1 MGKITIALPL
11 FAVAVLAAP
20 VVSASVLRVPE
31 GYRNI
36 RQAVDAAEQGDVII
50 VGAGNYS
57 ENIVIRKAVQLR
69 SIKGPEATVVTAAVK
84 TEPVFKIDHA
94 AKAVV
99 SGFTATGSSVSG
111 FSLHNADASRIL
123 DNRAVKNGSG
133 ILVYSSSA
141 NHITG
146 NAADSNTQYGIY
158 LEASTGNTVMDN
170 SADMNGD
177 TGIFLSSSNSNLLS
191 GNSANVNTWNGILLW
206 SSHRNAVKGNKVLRN
221 AFSIVESDSDGNDVG
236 GNTTFPN
243 FVLILPVILIYAG
256 IVFYLIQK
264 NILRKIYKV

>member
-1 MGKITIALPL
+1 MSKITIALL
-11 FAVAVLAAP
+11 FLVAAMFTAP
-20 VVSASVLRVPE
+20 VGYASVLRVPE
-31 GYRNI
+31 GYGNI
-36 RQAVDAAEQGDVII
+36 RQAVDAAKPGDIII
-50 VGAGNYS
+50 VNAGDYR
-57 ENIVIRKAVQLR
+57 ENVVIRKAVQLR
-69 SIKGPEATVVTAAVK
+69 SLKGPEATIVTAAVK

-94 AKAVV
+94 VKAVV
-99 SGFTATGSSVSG
+99 SGFTATGSGVSG
-111 FSLHNADASRIL
+111 FSLHNSDGCRIL
-123 DNRAVKNGSG
+123 DNRAVKNNSG

-146 NAADSNTQYGIY
+146 NAADSNTQYGLY

-177 TGIFLSSSNSNLLS
+177 TGIFLSSSNGNVLS

-206 SSHRNAVKGNKVLRN
+206 SSHRNAVKGNKALRN
-221 AFSIVESDSDGNDVG
+221 AFSIVQSDSDDNDVG
-236 GNTTFPN
+236 DNTTFPN
-243 FVLILPVILIYAG
+243 FVLILPIILVYAG